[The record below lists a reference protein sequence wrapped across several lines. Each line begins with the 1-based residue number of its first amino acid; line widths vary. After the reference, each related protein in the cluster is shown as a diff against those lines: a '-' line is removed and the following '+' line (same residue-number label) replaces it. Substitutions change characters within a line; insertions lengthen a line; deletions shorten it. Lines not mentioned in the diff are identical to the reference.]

1 MFACIAGLMD
11 DGTGNNIPIVAKDN
25 ITYTTLMYANG
36 KHAVANENGTVRPNV
51 TEEEAGKATWL

>member
-1 MFACIAGLMD
+1 MD

-51 TEEEAGKATWL
+51 TAEEAGKAT